1 MKQTA
6 KALVYLL
13 ALALSLAPMLLM
25 VALPLLLV
33 TKARKLIQ
41 HEEKKKKPTQQCKT
55 VLVTGA
61 PHTKVCKGSFQKLL
75 SGFFPLRGYP
85 PTPYPLNGKSFCQ
98 KTLCGKGGYPPS
110 PLTKN
115 CRKFSSKN
123 GSKGL
128 K

>member
-13 ALALSLAPMLLM
+13 ALALSLAPVLLL

-33 TKARKLIQ
+33 TKARKVIQ

-61 PHTKVCKGSFQKLL
+61 PHTKV
-75 SGFFPLRGYP
+75 
-85 PTPYPLNGKSFCQ
+85 LNEYC
-98 KTLCGKGGYPPS
+98 
-110 PLTKN
+110 
-115 CRKFSSKN
+115 
-123 GSKGL
+123 
-128 K
+128 

>member
-25 VALPLLLV
+25 VALPLLVV
-33 TKARKLIQ
+33 TKARKVIQ

-61 PHTKVCKGSFQKLL
+61 PHTKVCQILVSVL
-75 SGFFPLRGYP
+75 S
-85 PTPYPLNGKSFCQ
+85 
-98 KTLCGKGGYPPS
+98 PS
-110 PLTKN
+110 PN
-115 CRKFSSKN
+115 CNPNQPFRMQN
-123 GSKGL
+123 
-128 K
+128 

>member
-6 KALVYLL
+6 KALMYLL

-41 HEEKKKKPTQQCKT
+41 HEEKKKKPTQHCKT

-61 PHTKVCKGSFQKLL
+61 PHTKVCKWML
-75 SGFFPLRGYP
+75 SNISISIESKSQLQPQ
-85 PTPYPLNGKSFCQ
+85 PTL
-98 KTLCGKGGYPPS
+98 
-110 PLTKN
+110 
-115 CRKFSSKN
+115 
-123 GSKGL
+123 
-128 K
+128 